1 MKKQT
6 VFGIALLAAAMLATI
21 FGIAPHSSVTTNAA
35 STEIIG
41 IDILGLTKS
50 AKDLPDHQ
58 YAAH

>member
-1 MKKQT
+1 MKKQLL
-6 VFGIALLAAAMLATI
+6 GLALMAAAMLATI
-21 FGIAPHSSVTTNAA
+21 FSIAPHSDITTNAA
-35 STEIIG
+35 STEIVG